1 MNTCEEMLRLCGEYQ
16 RRLFFDQ
23 LLSSGKDGEITAV
36 NQTDN
41 DDTIL
46 FERCDG
52 FMLCTI
58 LHGEEYYNITGET
71 FPVWPVE
78 HLVREKNG
86 ELSEKYKQFLDM
98 LVREKKSLDEF
109 KREYAKTGGNPDEL
123 NYTELTRHHL
133 DEMLKPGRKRINGSR
148 TERIQ
153 VMIRSSEIPND
164 LQLPSI
170 LVYVLE
176 YPPEVKAYFEL
187 EGEEAIEAWRK
198 EHLVPTP
205 PELGLKTT
213 LPMLKQA
220 CYVGFTRYDFPEKE
234 VQADKYI

>member
-1 MNTCEEMLRLCGEYQ
+1 MLTCGEMLRRCGEFQ
-16 RRLFFDQ
+16 RRLFFEQ

-36 NQTDN
+36 NQLDT

-58 LHGEEYYNITGET
+58 LHGEEHYNITGET
-71 FPVWPVE
+71 FPIRPIE
-78 HLVREKNG
+78 ELIREKNR

-109 KREYAKTGGNPDEL
+109 KQEYSKTGGNPDEL

-148 TERIQ
+148 TDRIQ
-153 VMIRSSEIPND
+153 VMVRSSDIPND
-164 LQLPSI
+164 LQLPPI
-170 LVYVLE
+170 LVYRLE
-176 YPPEVKAYFEL
+176 YPPEVEEYFSL
-187 EGEEAIEAWRK
+187 ETEEDLATWRSH
-198 EHLVPTP
+198 HLVPTP

-220 CYVGFTRYDFPEKE
+220 CFIGFTRYDFPEKE
-234 VQADKYI
+234 VQADKFI